1 MIKGN
6 NQNECEHDKGSNAM
20 GYYSPTGNDWAL
32 TGGWLN
38 KLCSSLQRPRPLV
51 HLPASCWNLFLRLT
65 ETTDKGADE
74 HGNERMNMWSSWS
87 LYFCALLFYISQI
100 ILLSLNI
107 VIILYF
113 FAWRCNFGDKHLRQ
127 KTEMT
132 WNCIFLHETLNTVV
146 RWRRQSVDNGLF
158 TPLTDVMLVTGN
170 GCSDTA
176 VTAKVGLF
184 SLADRLTTANFQL
197 NVCNLDISFDLCLR
211 FVLYWILLFHQQGE
225 IHILHKTWIC
235 NVGIRSACSRSFCF
249 LFFKV
254 KSHF

>member
-51 HLPASCWNLFLRLT
+51 HLPASSWNLFLRLT

-87 LYFCALLFYISQI
+87 LYFCALLFFFIQI

-107 VIILYF
+107 VIILFF

-146 RWRRQSVDNGLF
+146 RWRRQSVSPKTTMWKTKSAIWGKWTMDSSWTLCWWQAM
-158 TPLTDVMLVTGN
+158 V
-170 GCSDTA
+170 A
-176 VTAKVGLF
+176 VTLQ
-184 SLADRLTTANFQL
+184 S
-197 NVCNLDISFDLCLR
+197 
-211 FVLYWILLFHQQGE
+211 QQK
-225 IHILHKTWIC
+225 L
-235 NVGIRSACSRSFCF
+235 VSSRSLTVLQPPISSWMF
-249 LFFKV
+249 V
-254 KSHF
+254 I